1 MGISIVRSGVA
12 ANDFALTTGRTE
24 TGECEGPRQLD
35 LILAL
40 ATIAATGAAAVL
52 GVPGPGGEIES
63 TRMREIEALLE
74 TTRQASALC
83 TSAPAKPERQ
93 SQ

>member
-1 MGISIVRSGVA
+1 MRGA
-12 ANDFALTTGRTE
+12 APVGF
-24 TGECEGPRQLD
+24 
-35 LILAL
+35 ILAL

-63 TRMREIEALLE
+63 TRLREIKALLE

-83 TSAPAKPERQ
+83 ASAPAKPERL